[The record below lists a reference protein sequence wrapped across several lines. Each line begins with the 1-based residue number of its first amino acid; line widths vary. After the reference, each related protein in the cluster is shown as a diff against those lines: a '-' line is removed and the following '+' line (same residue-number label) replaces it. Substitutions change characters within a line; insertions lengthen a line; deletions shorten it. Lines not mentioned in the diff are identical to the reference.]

1 MFLAHIQILAHIQNK
16 YNTFWS
22 VNLPLY
28 SEMLRTSISI
38 LLTKE

>member
-22 VNLPLY
+22 VKNFQY
-28 SEMLRTSISI
+28 KVNENREVRESESG
-38 LLTKE
+38 